1 MAEYVRIIHC
11 DATYSGP
18 LSGGRVE
25 SRIAGYQEVVVA
37 GGTGTPQKKGGGKG
51 VWGKVKG
58 QGRGIGR

>member
-18 LSGGRVE
+18 LSGDRVE
-25 SRIAGYQEVVVA
+25 SRIAGYQEVVVT

-51 VWGKVKG
+51 VWG
-58 QGRGIGR
+58 R